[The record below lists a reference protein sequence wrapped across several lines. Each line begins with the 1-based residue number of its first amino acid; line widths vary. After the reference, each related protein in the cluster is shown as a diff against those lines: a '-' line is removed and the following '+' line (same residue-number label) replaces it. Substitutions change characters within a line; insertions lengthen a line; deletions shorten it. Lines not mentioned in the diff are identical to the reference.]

1 MYIFVDD
8 LTLRISIF
16 FLAAIDKALYFAN
29 KGEDFVKLMGMR
41 SLTAFTVC
49 MWMSSSD
56 NEGSPFSYA
65 VSGQDDELLIYY
77 KRYFQLF
84 IGGEKRLDIQYCAKV
99 MQKKFDGNEWNF
111 VSNDLWFPLMWNF
124 TWLHETFVRYGSSE
138 VPTTF
143 YS

>member
-1 MYIFVDD
+1 MDD
-8 LTLRISIF
+8 LTLRISNF
-16 FLAAIDKALYFAN
+16 YLAAIDNALYFTN
-29 KGEDFVKLMGMR
+29 KGEDDFVKLTGMR

-65 VSGQDDELLIYY
+65 VSSQANELLIYY
-77 KRYFQLF
+77 ERYFQLF
-84 IGGEKRLDIQYCAKV
+84 IGGEKRLDIQYCAKL
-99 MQKKFDGNEWNF
+99 MQKKFEPNEWSF
-111 VSNDLWFPLMWNF
+111 VSNHLWFPLMWHF
-124 TWLHETFVRYGSSE
+124 TWLHETFIRFGSSE